1 MENPESLQSL
11 IFTFLIRKLYRSEDD
26 ILKLPFHIVRYRLNQ
41 LRDYDQ
47 KVEEHQRQ
55 ESERIK
61 SSQKRR

>member
-1 MENPESLQSL
+1 MESLESLQSL

-26 ILKLPFHIVRYRLNQ
+26 ILKLPFHIIRFRLNQ

-55 ESERIK
+55 ESEKMK